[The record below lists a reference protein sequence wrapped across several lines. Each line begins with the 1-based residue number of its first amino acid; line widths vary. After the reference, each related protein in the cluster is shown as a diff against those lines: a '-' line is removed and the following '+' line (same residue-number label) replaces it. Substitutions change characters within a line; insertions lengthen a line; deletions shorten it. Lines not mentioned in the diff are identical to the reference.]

1 METVRERG
9 WAGLI
14 TLVMLQSNGD
24 RAAGG
29 ISGVFTP
36 FLQGF
41 SGFSGNR
48 STFFVT
54 LVRGF

>member
-14 TLVMLQSNGD
+14 TLVMLQSNGGG
-24 RAAGG
+24 AAGG
-29 ISGVFTP
+29 LSGPFTP
-36 FLQGF
+36 FLQAF
-41 SGFSGNR
+41 SGFSGNHPV
-48 STFFVT
+48 FFVT